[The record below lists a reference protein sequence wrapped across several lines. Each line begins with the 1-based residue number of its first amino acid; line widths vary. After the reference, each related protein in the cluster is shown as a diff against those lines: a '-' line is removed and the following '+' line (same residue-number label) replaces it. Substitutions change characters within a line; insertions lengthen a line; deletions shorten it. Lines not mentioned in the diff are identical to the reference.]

1 VQIHYKIHQGESKMS
16 QQEQA
21 QTRQD
26 IEARIIAK
34 AWKDEAYKQEL
45 LSNPK
50 AVIEREFGVE
60 FPADVKVQIL
70 EENPTS
76 LYFVL
81 PISPVTIAQE
91 LSQEQLEAIA
101 GGASTFGTVFD
112 ISVVVTKTPNN
123 KVSYV
128 SAAAISAIASA
139 VLKN

>member
-1 VQIHYKIHQGESKMS
+1 MS